1 MKPIEMLTRS
11 DVARAL
17 QVTERTVSTWVR
29 KGRFPAPA
37 MVLGRQRWRAEDV
50 TAYVN
55 KQFRIARD
63 RL

>member
-11 DVARAL
+11 DVAKAL
-17 QVTERTVSTWVR
+17 QVTERTVSNWVR
-29 KGRFPAPA
+29 NGRFPAPA
-37 MVLGRQRWRAEDV
+37 MVLGRQRWRAEDI

-63 RL
+63 RV

>member
-17 QVTERTVSTWVR
+17 QVTERTVSNWVR
-29 KGRFPAPA
+29 KWRFPAPA
-37 MVLGRQRWRAEDV
+37 MVLGRQRWRAEDI

>member
-17 QVTERTVSTWVR
+17 QVTERTVSNWVR